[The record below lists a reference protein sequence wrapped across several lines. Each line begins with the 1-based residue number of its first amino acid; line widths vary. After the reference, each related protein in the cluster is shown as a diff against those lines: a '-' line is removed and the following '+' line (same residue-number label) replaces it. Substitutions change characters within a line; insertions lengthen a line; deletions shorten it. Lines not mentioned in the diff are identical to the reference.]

1 MILILGNQQISKLD
15 LTDSFSECSNFYVLN
30 VNCDFKTWQK
40 RLLVLAA
47 VYMQIGHLEIPPCE
61 IEIPKP
67 SYSHVDRMFLNDMKG
82 RCLFLIL

>member
-1 MILILGNQQISKLD
+1 M
-15 LTDSFSECSNFYVLN
+15 
-30 VNCDFKTWQK
+30 
-40 RLLVLAA
+40 LAA

-82 RCLFLIL
+82 YDKLEHIISYLRSIRE